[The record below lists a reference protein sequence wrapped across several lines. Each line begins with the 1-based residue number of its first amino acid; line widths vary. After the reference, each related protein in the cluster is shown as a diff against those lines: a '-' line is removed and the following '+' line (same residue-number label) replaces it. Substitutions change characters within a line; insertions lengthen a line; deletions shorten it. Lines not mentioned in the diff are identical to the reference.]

1 MFHIT
6 YEQDYEVVVLY
17 CVRSCYLFVHACLN
31 QGEKLLNGL
40 GGIFSKPWKAKKTKE
55 INGPDMS
62 AGLLLL

>member
-1 MFHIT
+1 M
-6 YEQDYEVVVLY
+6 VLY